1 MEYDWPAI
9 IPNLPVP
16 ATVPSTT
23 LLVRHSAVQMAT
35 SSAVRDFCASPK
47 SMRINSY
54 WIIKTP
60 NLVAIPKKQVLVCFV
75 SI

>member
-1 MEYDWPAI
+1 
-9 IPNLPVP
+9 
-16 ATVPSTT
+16 
-23 LLVRHSAVQMAT
+23 MAT